1 MVSFAR
7 VLEKGDEGVSM
18 EEEDLFMR
26 SMKKVKEDQKEK
38 GNGDDV
44 SYADNEGCSPY
55 VQSKGGN
62 MEDVVFMYEVK
73 DNSVLE
79 EVPKE
84 SLNTMD
90 QKLDEHVIPL
100 SDVEL
105 IRWASPWLNTLVVNV
120 LNKRVN
126 L

>member
-38 GNGDDV
+38 GSGDDV

-62 MEDVVFMYEVK
+62 MTSYDRKVSNMRVRELNMNCITKYERSRF
-73 DNSVLE
+73 NA
-79 EVPKE
+79 
-84 SLNTMD
+84 M
-90 QKLDEHVIPL
+90 
-100 SDVEL
+100 
-105 IRWASPWLNTLVVNV
+105 
-120 LNKRVN
+120 
-126 L
+126 